1 MKELKLLVLADVCGE
16 ETVKALTKALPA
28 LKREKGA
35 DLVLVNA
42 ENAAN
47 DNGSH
52 PALCEALLESGA
64 DVLTGGNHTLKKQE
78 MHDYLENHP
87 RVLRPENLSRP
98 SPGQGHVI
106 VEVRGVRVL
115 VLNLLGQAFLSGSQN
130 PFFSADALLEKRRG
144 EYDLAVCDFHGEA
157 TAEKG
162 AFARDFDGKFSAVFG
177 THTHVPTADL
187 QILKGGTAFIT
198 DLGMCGAR
206 ESVLGVKTEESIRRF
221 RTGEP
226 LNYRPAQ
233 GEIVL
238 MGALFTV
245 GWDGRCQSA
254 ERIEKTL

>member
-1 MKELKLLVLADVCGE
+1 MKTIQILVLADVCGE
-16 ETVKALTKALPA
+16 AAVTALCRALPS
-28 LKREKGA
+28 LRSEYKA
-35 DLVLVNA
+35 DLILVNA

-64 DVLTGGNHTLKKQE
+64 DVLTGGNHTLKKNE
-78 MHDYLENHP
+78 MHDYLDNHP
-87 RVLRPENLSRP
+87 RALRPENLSRP
-98 SPGQGHVI
+98 SPGQGHAI

-115 VLNLLGQAFLSGSQN
+115 VANFLGQAFLSGSSN
-130 PFFSADALLEKRRG
+130 PFLSADELFARRQG
-144 EYDLAVCDFHGEA
+144 EYDVAVCDFHGEA

-162 AFARDFDGKFSAVFG
+162 AFARDFDGKFAAVFG

-187 QILKGGTAFIT
+187 QILKGGCAFIT

-206 ESVLGVKTEESIRRF
+206 ESVLGVKPEESIRRF
-221 RTGEP
+221 RTGKP
-226 LNYRPAQ
+226 LNYHPAQ

-245 GWDGRCQSA
+245 GEDGKCLAAR
-254 ERIEKTL
+254 RIEKNI

>member
-1 MKELKLLVLADVCGE
+1 MKELNVLSLADVCGE
-16 ETVKALTKALPA
+16 EAVKALAKALPS
-28 LKREKGA
+28 LKRETNA

-52 PALCEALLESGA
+52 PALCEVLLESGA

-78 MHDYLENHP
+78 MHDWIENHP

-98 SPGQGHVI
+98 APGAGHVI

-115 VLNLLGQAFLSGSQN
+115 VANLLGQAFLSGSQN
-130 PFFSADALLEKRRG
+130 PFLSADALLEKRRG

-162 AFARDFDGKFSAVFG
+162 AFARDFDGKFSVVFG

-187 QILKGGTAFIT
+187 QILNGGTAFVT

-226 LNYRPAQ
+226 LNYRPAS
-233 GEIVL
+233 GGIVL

-245 GWDGRCQSA
+245 A
-254 ERIEKTL
+254 ENGTCLAARRIEKNI